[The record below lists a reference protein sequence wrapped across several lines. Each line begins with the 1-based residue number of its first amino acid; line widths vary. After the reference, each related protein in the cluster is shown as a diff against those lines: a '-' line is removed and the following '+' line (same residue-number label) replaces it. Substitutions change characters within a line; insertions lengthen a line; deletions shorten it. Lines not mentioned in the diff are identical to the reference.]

1 MIVISK
7 IMYIIIF
14 HATIGSPTIR
24 ISQLPGSL
32 ESVKFK
38 TEIAAMLVFCSL
50 LLVLQQGGMDR
61 ALFAAEANRE
71 QPFSWQQGPDTAPQ
85 FDDPKPPNIILILAD
100 DLGWNDIT
108 HYGGGIAGGTVPTPN
123 IDSIAQQGMHF
134 PRAYAG
140 NATCAPSRAAL
151 LTGRYGPRTGFE
163 FTPTSPAFARRT
175 GGRWIDE
182 NAEYP
187 PPSELGLPTSELTIA
202 ESLKAKDYHSILL
215 GKWHLGRNTTP
226 TGHGFDLHVPYSVN
240 SNLGRRGFYNPKDI
254 PGLDGGEYVTDRLA
268 ELAASYIDVNKDRP
282 FLLYMSHFSVHDP
295 IHGRPDLVEKYKK
308 KLAAMP
314 PQPGPDFILEG
325 NPDSPTYP
333 SRAELDEL
341 IKQPRYRDTYTS
353 YANDLVKVKQKQDNV
368 EFAGMVESVDQ
379 SLGTLMAK
387 LKEHGLEDDTI
398 VIFMSDNGG
407 MSVMNGTPH
416 FEITR
421 DKIDTRA
428 STSNLPLRGAKG
440 WLYEGGIRVPM
451 IVKWPQ
457 QGQEGAVCDEPVIST
472 DFFPTI
478 LEMLGV
484 EHETSDIDGQSFT
497 ALVQGKEMDRGPI
510 YWHFPHYSNHGMQSP
525 GGAIRDGDYKLL
537 EYFENGSVQLFNL
550 KKDIGEQNDLA
561 KIEVQKAQELTAKLH
576 QWRKEVDAQMMPPN
590 PDYDPA
596 TDLWSGRQ

>member
-1 MIVISK
+1 MIRMTISR
-7 IMYIIIF
+7 F
-14 HATIGSPTIR
+14 V
-24 ISQLPGSL
+24 L
-32 ESVKFK
+32 
-38 TEIAAMLVFCSL
+38 LVTL
-50 LLVLQQGGMDR
+50 LLGV
-61 ALFAAEANRE
+61 AFAETR
-71 QPFSWQQGPDTAPQ
+71 
-85 FDDPKPPNIILILAD
+85 KPNVVFFLVD
-100 DLGWNDIT
+100 DLGWSDVGCNGSSFYD
-108 HYGGGIAGGTVPTPN
+108 TPN
-123 IDSIAQQGMHF
+123 IDRLAEEGVRFTSGYAACHVCSPTRASI
-134 PRAYAG
+134 
-140 NATCAPSRAAL
+140 
-151 LTGRYGPRTGFE
+151 LTGKY
-163 FTPTSPAFARRT
+163 PAT
-175 GGRWIDE
+175 LNLTDWLDGRSNRPYQVLRNPDKAMALDPDE
-182 NAEYP
+182 I
-187 PPSELGLPTSELTIA
+187 TLT
-202 ESLKAKDYHSILL
+202 EVLKKEGYATALF

-240 SNLGRRGFYNPKDI
+240 SNLGRRGFYNPEDI

-268 ELAASYIDVNKDRP
+268 ELAAKYIDVNKDQP

-295 IHGRPDLVEKYKK
+295 IHGRPDLVEKYRK
-308 KLAAMP
+308 KLAAIP

-341 IKQPRYRDTYTS
+341 IKQPKYRDTYTS

-387 LKEHGLEDDTI
+387 LKEHGLEDSTI

-457 QGQEGAVCDEPVIST
+457 KTKPGGVSHVPVIST

-484 EHETSDIDGQSFT
+484 EHETSGIDGQSFT

-561 KIEVQKAQELTAKLH
+561 KIEVQNAQELTAKLH

-596 TDLWSGRQ
+596 TDLWSGKN